1 MNDWVNGRRAQS
13 GGGGG
18 RGGSRSDLQL
28 ALHCTATEERWKV
41 QVHTILYHNDNN
53 TRLAQSW
60 MVPSSDGGRVNW
72 KVVSR
77 GAYIWKRTQK
87 GEGKNLVK

>member
-1 MNDWVNGRRAQS
+1 MNGWMNGMRAQS
-13 GGGGG
+13 G

-41 QVHTILYHNDNN
+41 QVHTIPYHNDNN
-53 TRLAQSW
+53 ETGPELEG
-60 MVPSSDGGRVNW
+60 PSSDGGRVNW

-77 GAYIWKRTQK
+77 GAYMEENEK
-87 GEGKNLVK
+87 G